1 MKRLLYMLLAAFVA
15 TACGERSEVYYS
27 TTYPVTEI
35 RVSVSFDSEK
45 STKLTVETI
54 EEDVRLL
61 APVAVGGSYR
71 LDFSLYNGGLLYVTP
86 AVGAEVIAGSFT
98 KVPASKQLEFMFDA
112 EHYTATTTTYT
123 TSEGERCVCLNVDLS
138 EFYRARYQDD
148 AIKQVVR
155 HEYTSHIAD

>member
-1 MKRLLYMLLAAFVA
+1 MKRLLYLLLTAFAA

-35 RVSVSFDSEK
+35 SVSVTFDTEK
-45 STKLTVETI
+45 STKLTAETI
-54 EEDVRLL
+54 EEDVRML

-71 LDFSLYNGGLLYVTP
+71 LDFSLYNGGQLYVTP
-86 AVGAEVIAGSFT
+86 SEGAEVIVGTFT
-98 KVPASKQLEFMFDA
+98 KVPASNQLDFAFDS
-112 EHYTATTTTYT
+112 ESYTATMTTYT
-123 TSEGERCVCLNVDLS
+123 ATEGERCVCLNVDLS